1 MRETLRN
8 KFITFFNYDW
18 ARGYHENQ
26 EDVAYENAV
35 LTWNGMFIMLI
46 VDIVLFLYYGT
57 AGNNQMQMIRYGM
70 SLPIILLI
78 SLFAQLLYRKYKK
91 RFLMTTGMSYIFGTF
106 VLLFCMYMIIIPDV
120 RSSFYA
126 FFLVMTL
133 QTTLIVD
140 IPLRK
145 LVMQIFWFILMLI
158 ANTVG
163 MDDPVRQK
171 SVLIHG
177 VIVTISSYLFGCFTT
192 WRKLQGFDN
201 ARELLYISTHD
212 RLTRLKNRDCLYRDF
227 DEWSAAGRIR
237 GVMIFDINSFKHL
250 NDTYGHIFGD
260 QAIQYVAGIL
270 HVCEERYGIS
280 FYRYGGDEFVGLV
293 LTDGEKEPGRLITHI
308 KHRVSEYQL
317 CTVDGVEITIQV
329 SGGYED
335 YQTGMSLEQCVNVA
349 DEVMY
354 ADKEQM
360 KREGLVSAE
369 ERVVEFISG
378 THEK

>member
-1 MRETLRN
+1 MRDKLRN
-8 KFITFFNYDW
+8 KFLTFVNYEWD
-18 ARGYHENQ
+18 RGYRENI

-35 LTWNGMFIMLI
+35 LTWNGMFIMVV
-46 VDIVLFLYYGT
+46 VDIVLMLYYATTGHDS
-57 AGNNQMQMIRYGM
+57 MQAIRYACT
-70 SLPIILLI
+70 LPVIFVI
-78 SLFAQLLYRKYKK
+78 SVFSQMLYRKHQDKYA
-91 RFLMTTGMSYIFGTF
+91 LTTWMSYIYGTF
-106 VLLFCMYMIIIPDV
+106 VLLFCMYMIVVPDV
-120 RSSFYA
+120 RASFYA

-140 IPLRK
+140 VPRRK
-145 LVMQIFWFILMLI
+145 LLMQVIWFVMMLI
-158 ANTVG
+158 ANSVG
-163 MDDPVRQK
+163 VEDPVRFR

-237 GVMIFDINSFKHL
+237 GVIIFDINSFKHL

-354 ADKEQM
+354 ADK
-360 KREGLVSAE
+360 
-369 ERVVEFISG
+369 
-378 THEK
+378 

>member
-1 MRETLRN
+1 V
-8 KFITFFNYDW
+8 NYEWD
-18 ARGYHENQ
+18 RGYRENIK
-26 EDVAYENAV
+26 DVAYENAV
-35 LTWNGMFIMLI
+35 LTWNGMFIMVI
-46 VDIVLFLYYGT
+46 VDVVLMLYYATTGHDS
-57 AGNNQMQMIRYGM
+57 MQAIRYACT
-70 SLPIILLI
+70 LPVIFVI
-78 SLFAQLLYRKYKK
+78 SVFAQMLYRKHHNKYA
-91 RFLMTTGMSYIFGTF
+91 LTTRMSYLFGTF
-106 VLLFCMYMIIIPDV
+106 LLLFCMYMIIVSDV

-140 IPLRK
+140 VPRRK
-145 LVMQIFWFILMLI
+145 LLMQVIWFVMMLI
-158 ANTVG
+158 ANSVG
-163 MDDPVRQK
+163 VEDPVRSR

-369 ERVVEFISG
+369 ERVVEFIPG

>member
-1 MRETLRN
+1 MREKLRN
-8 KFITFFNYDW
+8 RFMAFFQFDW
-18 ARGYHENQ
+18 NRVYLENR
-26 EDVAYENAV
+26 EEVNYENAV
-35 LTWNGMFIMLI
+35 LTWNGLFIMLV
-46 VDIVLFLYYGT
+46 VDVVLIAYYAISGENPMQSVRYALAFPVVVLVLLVAQMMYSRYREKMLY
-57 AGNNQMQMIRYGM
+57 
-70 SLPIILLI
+70 
-78 SLFAQLLYRKYKK
+78 
-91 RFLMTTGMSYIFGTF
+91 TTGMSYVFGTLI
-106 VLLFCMYMIIIPDV
+106 LLFCSYMIVAPDIQ
-120 RSSFYA
+120 SSFYA
-126 FFLVMTL
+126 FFLVVTL

-140 IPLRK
+140 QPKRK
-145 LVMQIFWFILMLI
+145 LIVQACWFVLMLLVNYGGVI
-158 ANTVG
+158 DVARR
-163 MDDPVRQK
+163 P
-171 SVLIHG
+171 SILIHG
-177 VIVTISSYLFGCFTT
+177 LIVFISSYLYGCITS
-192 WRKLQGFDN
+192 WRKLEGFET
-201 ARELLYISTHD
+201 ARQLLYISTHD
-212 RLTRLKNRDCLYRDF
+212 RLTHLKNRDCLYRDF

-270 HVCEERYGIS
+270 RVCEERYGIS

-308 KHRVSEYQL
+308 KHRVNESEL

-335 YQTGMSLEQCVNVA
+335 YQTGMSLEQCVNLA

-369 ERVVEFISG
+369 VRVIEHLFE
-378 THEK
+378 HAKK